1 MACKWKG
8 IIPPVVTL
16 FDEKRGF
23 DWEANDFLADYL
35 IQQGVHGLLY
45 MGSTGE
51 FSSLTSEERKVFAE
65 RMVRYVDGRVPVLIG
80 TGSTSL
86 KETIYLSQHAESIG
100 ASGVLVVNPFYWK
113 YTDRQLY
120 DYYTSVAK
128 SIRIPLLIYN
138 IPLLTGQDLSPDLVL
153 RLAVEHEN
161 IVGIK
166 DTTEKLGHIRQLI
179 RIKEQR
185 EDFAVFAAFDDLLLP
200 SLQMGA
206 AGAIN
211 GTAVFLPELSVQLF
225 ESFHAQQY
233 EETLKANESILKLMA
248 IYELSQPL
256 YIAIKEAVHQLILGR
271 HTALRPPVKE
281 CDELEDRIRI
291 FLNKNNIQS
300 YREARNRLVFPK
312 NRK

>member
-1 MACKWKG
+1 MKGETKMSYDLKG

-16 FDEKRGF
+16 FNEKGEF
-23 DWEANDFLADYL
+23 DWEANYLLADYL
-35 IQQGVHGLLY
+35 IERGVHGLLY

-51 FSSLTSEERKVFAE
+51 FSTLMTEERKNFAE
-65 RMVRYVDGRVPVLIG
+65 RMIRYIDGRVPVLIG

-86 KETIYLSQHAESIG
+86 KETISLSQHAESIG

-113 YTDRQLY
+113 YTERQLY
-120 DYYTSVAK
+120 DYYISVAQ

-138 IPLLTGQDLSPDLVL
+138 IPLLTGQDLSSDLVL
-153 RLAVEHEN
+153 RLALDQEN
-161 IVGIK
+161 IAGIK

-185 EDFAVFAAFDDLLLP
+185 KDFVVFAAFDDLLFP

-211 GTAVFLPELSVQLF
+211 GTAVFCPELSVRLF
-225 ESFHAQQY
+225 ESFQAQQY
-233 EETLKANESILKLMA
+233 EETFRVNASILQLME

-256 YIAIKEAVHQLILGR
+256 FLAIKEAVHQLILGR
-271 HTALRPPVKE
+271 QTALRLPLKE
-281 CDELEDRIRI
+281 CADLKERVRI
-291 FLNKNNIQS
+291 FLKKHNLHINK
-300 YREARNRLVFPK
+300 V
-312 NRK
+312 RK

>member
-1 MACKWKG
+1 MTCKFKG

-16 FDEKRGF
+16 FSEDGDF
-23 DWEANDFLADYL
+23 DWEANYFLADHL

-51 FSSLTSEERKVFAE
+51 FSSLTTEERKVFTE
-65 RMVRYVDGRVPVLIG
+65 RMVRYIDGRVPVLIG
-80 TGSTSL
+80 TGSASL

-113 YTDRQLY
+113 YTERQLY
-120 DYYTSVAK
+120 DYYASVAK
-128 SIRIPLLIYN
+128 SIHIPLLIYN

-153 RLAVEHEN
+153 RLAVDHEN
-161 IVGIK
+161 IVGVK

-225 ESFHAQQY
+225 ESFHARQY
-233 EETLKANESILKLMA
+233 DEALKANEPILRLMD

-256 YIAIKEAVHQLILGR
+256 YVAIKEAVHQLILRR
-271 HTALRPPVKE
+271 HTALRPPVRE
-281 CDELEDRIRI
+281 CDELKERVQM
-291 FLNKNNIQS
+291 FLNKKPSFHIDAEN
-300 YREARNRLVFPK
+300 
-312 NRK
+312 